1 MDSGVCCEVI
11 KNMKKQSLS
20 DTQLQRIRN
29 ILVSVFAACLIIGG
43 PVFLLQF
50 SEYRLIGRY
59 QAEGT
64 VRQASV
70 TDLSAEHYRW
80 RTEYDI
86 AVQYVN
92 AAGVQTQGNIT
103 QVVHG
108 NTYNQLSIR
117 DTVDILVI
125 DSADADSAKPLLQKA
140 TTMEY
145 WRPYYIRMIISGAAL
160 VVGALLFVYLFAT
173 RKEAVAR
180 VARLEGKR

>member
-1 MDSGVCCEVI
+1 M
-11 KNMKKQSLS
+11 NKQSLS
-20 DTQLQRIRN
+20 DTQLQRGRN
-29 ILVSVFAACLIIGG
+29 ILVGLFAACLVIGG

-50 SEYRLIGRY
+50 GEYRLIGRY

-70 TDLSAEHYRW
+70 TNLSAEHYRW

-86 AVQYVN
+86 AVSYT
-92 AAGVQTQGNIT
+92 TQNGALTEGNIT

-108 NTYNQLSIR
+108 NTYNELSLG

-125 DSADADSAKPLLQKA
+125 DSANPEDMQPLLQKA

-145 WRPYYIRMIISGAAL
+145 WRPYYIRMIISAVA
-160 VVGALLFVYLFAT
+160 VAVGIALFVYLFVT
-173 RKEAVAR
+173 RKQAVERVKRIEAAT
-180 VARLEGKR
+180 K